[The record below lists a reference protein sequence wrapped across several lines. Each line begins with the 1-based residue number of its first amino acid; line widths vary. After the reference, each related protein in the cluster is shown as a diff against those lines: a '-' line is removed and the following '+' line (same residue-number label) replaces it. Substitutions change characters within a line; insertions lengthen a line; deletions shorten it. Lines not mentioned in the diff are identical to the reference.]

1 MKPAEEE
8 EVDPSEAVSHL
19 FSLMIIM
26 CMSSSIS
33 PGEWIEE
40 NAKDRDILPAV
51 MSCLIFLSKVHSSAS
66 GN

>member
-8 EVDPSEAVSHL
+8 EVEPSEAVSHL

-51 MSCLIFLSKVHSSAS
+51 MSCLIF
-66 GN
+66 